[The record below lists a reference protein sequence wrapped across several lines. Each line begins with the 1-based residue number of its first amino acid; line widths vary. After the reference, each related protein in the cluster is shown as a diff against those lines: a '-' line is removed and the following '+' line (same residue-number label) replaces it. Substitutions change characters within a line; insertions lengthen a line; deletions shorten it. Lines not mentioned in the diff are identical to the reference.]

1 MHNRNSR
8 ENRIHSSGIKPFS
21 YYQCSIPD
29 ESHDVP
35 MHWHSEFEIN
45 FIREGAAEFICGEEK
60 FTSAAGDIIVTQ
72 PNVMHSIY
80 PCVGVRQVYDTLVFS
95 PEVFGG
101 SDSDRFINECIKPLV
116 NGSMRV
122 QVHLTASHPYYLEL
136 EKIIENI
143 FACAKGDT
151 PQLDMLMRSELLR
164 FFWILETEAELDPD
178 FCESGETIR
187 PALEYIAAHIQETIT
202 IKQLAAAVHLSE
214 SYFMNQFQ
222 KHVGFSAMEYISHFR
237 INQACKA
244 LICTQKNVLEIAFD
258 CGFRNIS
265 NFNRQFRKIVGCA
278 PTAYRKKWIESQK
291 SC

>member
-8 ENRIHSSGIKPFS
+8 ENRIHSSEIKPFS

-29 ESHDVP
+29 EFHDVP

-60 FTSAAGDIIVTQ
+60 FISAAGDIIVTQ

-122 QVHLTASHPYYLEL
+122 QMHLTASHPYYLEL

-143 FACAKGDT
+143 FACAKGT
-151 PQLDMLMRSELLR
+151 RRS
-164 FFWILETEAELDPD
+164 WT
-178 FCESGETIR
+178 C
-187 PALEYIAAHIQETIT
+187 
-202 IKQLAAAVHLSE
+202 
-214 SYFMNQFQ
+214 
-222 KHVGFSAMEYISHFR
+222 
-237 INQACKA
+237 
-244 LICTQKNVLEIAFD
+244 
-258 CGFRNIS
+258 
-265 NFNRQFRKIVGCA
+265 
-278 PTAYRKKWIESQK
+278 
-291 SC
+291 